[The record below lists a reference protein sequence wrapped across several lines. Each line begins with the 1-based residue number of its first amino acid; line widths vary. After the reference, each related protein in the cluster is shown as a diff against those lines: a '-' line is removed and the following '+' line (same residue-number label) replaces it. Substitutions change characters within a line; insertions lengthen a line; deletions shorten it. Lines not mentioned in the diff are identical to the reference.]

1 MNLTNQSVSGTN
13 EISLQDSLNAA
24 ALGIKIK
31 MGATSVAPNE
41 NDLVIYVDKQSSSN
55 PSNDRKQYVFN
66 LTDILRYASGEGDE
80 VVQKVA
86 LKNNKIVLEAYVNR
100 LIGSDNSVLAE
111 PVVEELDA
119 IDITLFEGTN
129 YIYTNYTD
137 ADIIIVYPKDDDLN
151 RLFVNSVIYARHT
164 EACDDFSLD
173 DIYFK
178 DAFTKIGDEL
188 NIEVDNLT
196 AKCITSKNNTFSI
209 DNAGNIVA
217 NSLTINGT
225 PIGGGLTSSEVVDLI
240 YPVGSIYLSVSST
253 SPATLFGG
261 TWDRINGYYLYAGD
275 GGNTAGSNTSGGPS
289 TNTTGSTAL
298 TIAQMPSHTHTQNPH
313 SHAQNNN
320 TWMNDPAH
328 YDTRPAGSSGFYAG
342 AALVTY
348 YTQNATATNNNTG
361 GGQGHTHT
369 LNSHTH
375 SVTPLRYEVYTW
387 KRTA

>member
-41 NDLVIYVDKQSSSN
+41 NDLIIYVDKQSSSN

-100 LIGSDNSVLAE
+100 LIGSNNSVLVE

-137 ADIIIVYPKDDDLN
+137 ADIMIVYPKDDDLN

-209 DNAGNIVA
+209 DNAGNIIA

-240 YPVGSIYLSVSST
+240 YPIGSIYLSVSST

-289 TNTTGSTAL
+289 TNATGSTAL
-298 TIAQMPSHTHTQNPH
+298 TIAQMPSHSHSVTWANNPWLQQ
-313 SHAQNNN
+313 SGYGNIGATSTTGANRANI
-320 TWMNDPAH
+320 
-328 YDTRPAGSSGFYAG
+328 SSST
-342 AALVTY
+342 VTI
-348 YTQNATATNNNTG
+348 NNTG
-361 GGQGHTHT
+361 SGQGHTHT
-369 LNSHTH
+369 LSSHTH